1 MIRRPPRYT
10 STDTRFPDTTLFR
23 SGSDLLEAPSVLG
36 EQLRDLGREEEEL
49 FAYRPPTSG
58 AAVPARGVHR
68 REDRSQN
75 RLRRIASI
83 RRQHLCRPRYALH
96 RDGALARVDAATAAQ
111 GRAVQRRHDR
121 VRALRETA
129 HRAAAR
135 VFPPSP
141 APTPYA

>member
-68 REDRSQN
+68 REARSQH
-75 RLRRIASI
+75 RLRRIAAI
-83 RRQHLCRPRYALH
+83 RRQHLRRPRYAH
-96 RDGALARVDAATAAQ
+96 PREDTTTAASGQ
-111 GRAVQRRHDR
+111 SVSLRADPRGRRNSNK
-121 VRALRETA
+121 T
-129 HRAAAR
+129 
-135 VFPPSP
+135 
-141 APTPYA
+141 